1 MQIVKHRLATSEIDH
16 ELVWL
21 VVSVGG
27 AAGATVWLRLGLP
40 WPHCAFLALT
50 GHPCLTC
57 GATRA
62 AIQLG
67 HGHLAAAWHLNPLMT
82 FGYIAIA
89 IFDLYA
95 LVVLVTGLP
104 RLRLVGFSGLE
115 RKLLRFSVLA
125 LLALNWI
132 YLLRTA

>member
-1 MQIVKHRLATSEIDH
+1 MQVISHRLTPGEIDH

-21 VVSVGG
+21 LVSVGG
-27 AAGATVWLRLGLP
+27 AMGAAVWLRLGLP

-50 GHPCLTC
+50 GHPCVTC

-67 HGHLAAAWHLNPLMT
+67 HGHFAAAWHFNPLMT
-82 FGYIAIA
+82 FAYFAMA

-95 LVVLVTGLP
+95 LVILVSGWP
-104 RLRLVGFSGLE
+104 RLRVTGFSGLE
-115 RKLLRFSVLA
+115 KKLLRFSVIA

-132 YLLRTA
+132 YLLRAA